1 MNHHRKR
8 HRLAMLGMQRLRVP
22 HRTGGENGVPN
33 SAGPADPVTI
43 ANDQTHNG
51 DITCEG
57 TVKIDGSIVGD
68 VRANRVVVG
77 TDASATGALIA
88 RTVHIDGHVTGSI
101 DCSRLSLG
109 PTARI
114 VGDVEY
120 DTLSVSKGA
129 SVSGHCQDRKQR
141 ATETKIAYLTKPTQI
156 AEIALPFNV
165 AKAAF
170 RRTPCS
176 LRPATRPTGRMP
188 NQTGSMR
195 AIWDSYQRN
204 RVRP

>member
-1 MNHHRKR
+1 
-8 HRLAMLGMQRLRVP
+8 
-22 HRTGGENGVPN
+22 
-33 SAGPADPVTI
+33 VTV

-51 DITCEG
+51 DIACEG

-68 VRANRVVVG
+68 VRANRIVVG
-77 TDASATGALIA
+77 AAASATGALFA
-88 RTVHIDGHVTGSI
+88 RTVHIDGRVRGTI

-120 DTLSVSKGA
+120 DVLSVSKGA

-141 ATETKIAYLTKPTQI
+141 ATETNIAYLNKPTQI
-156 AEIALPFNV
+156 VETALPFNV

-170 RRTPCS
+170 RKTPCP
-176 LRPATRPTGRMP
+176 LRVPTRLPSRMP

-204 RVRP
+204 RARP